1 MIVLT
6 PTPEQYQALN
16 LYTNGL
22 SILEFVKD
30 GADKWIVGLNILT
43 DPAFEAIYDQLILLQ
58 EIEFTP
64 IPNDIP

>member
-22 SILEFVKD
+22 SKLEFVKD
-30 GADKWIVGLNILT
+30 GSDKWVVGLNILD
-43 DPAFEAIYDQLILLQ
+43 DPAFIEIRDQLNLL
-58 EIEFTP
+58 ERIEFTP
-64 IPNDIP
+64 IPSNI

>member
-22 SILEFVKD
+22 SKLEFVKD
-30 GADKWIVGLNILT
+30 GADKWVVGLNILD
-43 DPAFEAIYDQLILLQ
+43 DPAFLEIRDQLNLL
-58 EIEFTP
+58 ERIEFTP
-64 IPNDIP
+64 IPNNI